1 MVLLNFGA
9 YIVSTFISLLLLRR
23 YSFLLTSIIID
34 LYNESDFGVIELL
47 YGLLNLTLYPAA
59 ANIDAIPLIIPS
71 SGFDQSSLKP
81 IQISISFA
89 TSLLKEWQSI
99 RSVVSVSS
107 FDIESRNF
115 FLRAN
120 TSSYLFLSRH
130 SR

>member
-23 YSFLLTSIIID
+23 YSFLLTSIIIY

-59 ANIDAIPLIIPS
+59 ANIDAIPLIISS

-81 IQISISFA
+81 IQISTSFA
-89 TSLLKEWQSI
+89 ISLLKEWQSI

-107 FDIESRNF
+107 FDIESRKS

-120 TSSYLFLSRH
+120 NSSRLLLSRH